1 MIVYAKLLRLKFIH
15 DMRNDDIYQASK
27 ARRTAQHRIRGV
39 DYQVNLWGDAGDP
52 LFVWLHG
59 WGDCGATF
67 QFVIDELQEDWFVV
81 APDMRGFGAS
91 KTDADAFWFPDYLA
105 DLDRLLDI
113 YSPDTPIRLLG
124 HSMGANIAGLYAGS
138 LPERILVFANVEG
151 FGLAD
156 SDPADAPRRYRR
168 WIEKS
173 RAPSA
178 FSSYPDFA
186 SLARRIRDKSPR
198 MTADRAEFVARCWG
212 VEIDGRVQL
221 CANARH
227 KLPNAVLYRRA
238 ESEACWRN
246 VDAPVLLVAG
256 SNSEFQ
262 QAADARLDSG
272 NLGLPFPVAEIAVID
287 NAGHMMHFEAPG
299 ALAAVLETFLLKTL

>member
-1 MIVYAKLLRLKFIH
+1 MIVCAKLLRLKFIH
-15 DMRNDDIYQASK
+15 DIRNNDIYKAGK

-52 LFVWLHG
+52 LIVWLHG

-67 QFVIDELQEDWFVV
+67 QFVVDELQDDWFVV
-81 APDMRGFGAS
+81 APDLRGFGAS
-91 KTDADAFWFPDYLA
+91 KIDAEAFWFPDYLA

-113 YSPDTPIRLLG
+113 YSPDTPVRLLG
-124 HSMGANIAGLYAGS
+124 HSMGANIAGLFAGS
-138 LPERILVFANVEG
+138 LPERILAFANVEG

-156 SDPADAPRRYRR
+156 SDPDDAPQRYRH

-178 FSSYPDFA
+178 FSTYPDFE
-186 SLARRIRDKSPR
+186 SLARRIRDRSPR
-198 MTADRAEFVARCWG
+198 MTEERAHFVACCWG
-212 VEIDGRVQL
+212 VDIDGRIHL
-221 CANARH
+221 TANARH

-246 VDAPVLLVAG
+246 IVAPVLLVAG
-256 SNSEFQ
+256 SASEFQ
-262 QAADARLDSG
+262 TAADARLDSG
-272 NLGLPFPVAEIAVID
+272 NLGLPFPDAETAVID
-287 NAGHMMHFEAPG
+287 KAGHMMHFEAPRE
-299 ALAAVLETFLLKTL
+299 LAAVLEAFLLKTL